1 MSVQNDVTAVICAA
15 GKGTRAGFTRNKL
28 LVKTHGYP
36 TLLKTV
42 EAFDIPE
49 IKEILVAVNESD
61 WGEIEKL
68 CVSFQKVRLILGGE
82 TRPQSVLNAL
92 LETKTEIVLVHDG
105 ARPNVS
111 ADVIRACIENVK
123 ERGSGIAC
131 VAPVDTVAVTDEER
145 IVSVPDRATLRAVQT
160 PQGFFT
166 RDILHAY
173 KFAMQSGKT
182 YTDESSVYLDY
193 IGEPYVCD
201 GARENVK
208 FTYAEDFQA
217 TGAVRV
223 GFGVDTHA
231 FGKPQNYV
239 TLCGVKIPS
248 DSGFIAHSDGDV
260 AVHAAMDA
268 LLSAAG
274 LNDIG
279 HYFPDADDRFKN
291 ANSMDLLRQV
301 ISIIQNHGY
310 AVLNI
315 SIAIQAEKPRLKNH
329 IETMKNTISKALDV
343 PLSAVGITA
352 GTNEKLG
359 YVGEGKGV
367 TAYAYV
373 SLTTLSAKLKEKQER

>member
-1 MSVQNDVTAVICAA
+1 MSERNAVTAVICAA

-28 LVKTHGYP
+28 LIKTHGYP

-49 IKEILVAVNESD
+49 IKEILVAVNECD
-61 WGEIEKL
+61 LQEMQEL
-68 CVSFQKVRLILGGE
+68 CANFSKVRFVLGGE
-82 TRPQSVLNAL
+82 TRPQTVFNAL
-92 LETKTEIVLVHDG
+92 IETKTDVVLVHDG

-111 ADVIRACIENVK
+111 KNVILACIESVK
-123 ERGSGIAC
+123 EHGSGIAC
-131 VAPVDTVAVTDEER
+131 IQTVDTVAVTDGER
-145 IVSVPDRATLRAVQT
+145 IISVPDRSALRAVQT

-166 RDILHAY
+166 RDILEAY
-173 KFAMQSGKT
+173 KKAMESGKT

-193 IGEPYVCD
+193 IGAPRISE

-217 TGAVRV
+217 AGAIRV

-231 FGKPQNYV
+231 FGKEQNYV

-260 AVHAAMDA
+260 ALHAAMDA

-279 HYFPDADDRFKN
+279 HYFPDTDAAFKD

-301 ISIIQNHGY
+301 IDLIQSHGY

-315 SIAIQAEKPRLKNH
+315 SIAIQAEKPRLKNY
-329 IETMKNTISKALDV
+329 IETMKNTLANALDV
-343 PLSAVGITA
+343 PPSAVGITA

-367 TAYAYV
+367 TVYAYV
-373 SLTTLSAKLKEKQER
+373 SLTTLSAKLNKKR